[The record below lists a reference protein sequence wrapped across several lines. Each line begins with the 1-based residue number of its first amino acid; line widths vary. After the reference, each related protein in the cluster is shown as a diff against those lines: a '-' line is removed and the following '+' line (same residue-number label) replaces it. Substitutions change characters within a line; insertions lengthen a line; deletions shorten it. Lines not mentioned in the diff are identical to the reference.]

1 MASRNKATRRIC
13 LTINSPPTQ
22 RRLEARAGDGTLQRA
37 RRMLPFDYQEFPPS
51 PALAGHVR
59 CYWRG
64 VSRVAP
70 FETPLPQR
78 VLPDGCTDI
87 VLHLAD
93 AGRSLRSVDVVGT
106 MTRPLLLT
114 LDAPAEHLGIRF
126 HPGCASAFFGISA
139 DELTDRSAGLD
150 TLWAGA
156 DAGEQLA
163 GQRSLDARLRWLERQ
178 LLRRLDRVAGTAL
191 LAKRVAALIRETGG
205 RLRIDELTA
214 RTGCTRQYLGRVF
227 AEHLGVSPK
236 HYARIERFVQ
246 LAKRVDRTPAAG
258 WADLAAEHGYYDQ
271 AHLIHE
277 FREFTGLAPETYL
290 ATEAG

>member
-1 MASRNKATRRIC
+1 
-13 LTINSPPTQ
+13 
-22 RRLEARAGDGTLQRA
+22 
-37 RRMLPFDYQEFPPS
+37 MLPFDYQEFPPS

-64 VSRVAP
+64 VSRLAP
-70 FETPLPQR
+70 GEAPPPQR

-93 AGRSLRSVDVVGT
+93 DGRALRSVDVVGT

-114 LDAPAEHLGIRF
+114 LDEPAEHLGIRF
-126 HPGCASAFFGISA
+126 HPGCAAAFFGVSA
-139 DELTDRSAGLD
+139 GELTDRSAELD
-150 TLWAGA
+150 ALWAGECA
-156 DAGEQLA
+156 SEQLA
-163 GQRSLDARLRWLERQ
+163 GKRSFNTRLRWLERQ

-227 AEHLGVSPK
+227 TEHLGVSPK
-236 HYARIERFVQ
+236 HYARIERFVR
-246 LAKRVDRTPAAG
+246 LVRRVDRTPAAD

>member
-1 MASRNKATRRIC
+1 M
-13 LTINSPPTQ
+13 PT
-22 RRLEARAGDGTLQRA
+22 
-37 RRMLPFDYQEFPPS
+37 FDYQEFPPS

-64 VSRVAP
+64 VSLVAP

-126 HPGCASAFFGISA
+126 HPGCAAAFFGISA
-139 DELTDRSAGLD
+139 GELTDRSAELD
-150 TLWAGA
+150 ALWA
-156 DAGEQLA
+156 DECAGEQLA
-163 GQRSLDARLRWLERQ
+163 EKRSLDARLRWLERQ

-236 HYARIERFVQ
+236 HYARIERFVR
-246 LAKRVDRTPAAG
+246 LARRVDRAPTPD

>member
-1 MASRNKATRRIC
+1 MPS
-13 LTINSPPTQ
+13 
-22 RRLEARAGDGTLQRA
+22 
-37 RRMLPFDYQEFPPS
+37 FDYQEFPPS

-64 VSRVAP
+64 TSRVGHGEA
-70 FETPLPQR
+70 LAPQR
-78 VLPDGCTDI
+78 ILPDGCTDI
-87 VLHLAD
+87 VLHLAE
-93 AGRSLRSVDVVGT
+93 AGRALRSAHVVGT

-126 HPGCASAFFGISA
+126 HPGCAAAFFGVSA
-139 DELTDRSAGLD
+139 GELTDRSAELD
-150 TLWAGA
+150 ALWTGECAS
-156 DAGEQLA
+156 EQLA
-163 GQRSLDARLRWLERQ
+163 GKRSLDARLRWLERQ
-178 LLRRLDRVAGTAL
+178 LLRRLDCVADTAL
-191 LAKRVAALIRETGG
+191 LTKRVAALIRETGG
-205 RLRIDELTA
+205 RLRIDELAT

-246 LAKRVDRTPAAG
+246 LAKRVDRTPAAD

>member
-1 MASRNKATRRIC
+1 
-13 LTINSPPTQ
+13 
-22 RRLEARAGDGTLQRA
+22 
-37 RRMLPFDYQEFPPS
+37 MLPFDYQEFPPS

-64 VSRVAP
+64 VSRLAP
-70 FETPLPQR
+70 GEAPPPQR

-87 VLHLAD
+87 VLHLTN
-93 AGRSLRSVDVVGT
+93 AGHALRSAQVVGT
-106 MTRPLLLT
+106 MTRPLTFSLAET
-114 LDAPAEHLGIRF
+114 SEHLGIRF

-191 LAKRVAALIRETGG
+191 LTKRVAALIRETGG

-214 RTGCTRQYLGRVF
+214 RTGCTRQ
-227 AEHLGVSPK
+227 HLGVSPK

>member
-1 MASRNKATRRIC
+1 
-13 LTINSPPTQ
+13 
-22 RRLEARAGDGTLQRA
+22 
-37 RRMLPFDYQEFPPS
+37 MLPFDYQEFPPS

-64 VSRVAP
+64 VSRLAP
-70 FETPLPQR
+70 GEAPPPQR
-78 VLPDGCTDI
+78 VMPDGCTDI

-93 AGRSLRSVDVVGT
+93 AGHALRSAQVVGT
-106 MTRPLLLT
+106 MTRPLTFSLAKT
-114 LDAPAEHLGIRF
+114 SEHLGIRF
-126 HPGCASAFFGISA
+126 HPGCAAALFGVSAG
-139 DELTDRSAGLD
+139 ELTDRSAGLD
-150 TLWAGA
+150 TLWAGECA
-156 DAGEQLA
+156 SEQLA
-163 GQRSLDARLRWLERQ
+163 GKRSFDTRLRWLERQ
-178 LLRRLDRVAGTAL
+178 LLRRLD
-191 LAKRVAALIRETGG
+191 RVAALIRETGG

-236 HYARIERFVQ
+236 HYARIERFVR
-246 LAKRVDRTPAAG
+246 LVGLVDKTPTPD

-277 FREFTGLAPETYL
+277 FGEFTGLAPETYL

>member
-1 MASRNKATRRIC
+1 M
-13 LTINSPPTQ
+13 PT
-22 RRLEARAGDGTLQRA
+22 
-37 RRMLPFDYQEFPPS
+37 FDYQEFPPS

-70 FETPLPQR
+70 GETPLPQR

-126 HPGCASAFFGISA
+126 HPGCASAFFGVSA
-139 DELTDRSAGLD
+139 GELTDRSAELD
-150 TLWAGA
+150 ALWTGECAS
-156 DAGEQLA
+156 EQLA
-163 GQRSLDARLRWLERQ
+163 GKRSFDTRLRWLERQ
-178 LLRRLDRVAGTAL
+178 LLRRLD
-191 LAKRVAALIRETGG
+191 RVAALIRETGG

-236 HYARIERFVQ
+236 HYARIERFVR
-246 LAKRVDRTPAAG
+246 LAHRVDRAPTPD

>member
-1 MASRNKATRRIC
+1 
-13 LTINSPPTQ
+13 
-22 RRLEARAGDGTLQRA
+22 
-37 RRMLPFDYQEFPPS
+37 MLPFDYQEFPPS
-51 PALAGHVR
+51 PALANHVR

-64 VSRVAP
+64 VSTVEHGGGA
-70 FETPLPQR
+70 LPQR

-87 VLHLAD
+87 VLHLTG
-93 AGRSLRSVDVVGT
+93 AGRVLRSVHVVGT
-106 MTRPLLLT
+106 MTRPLTFSLAET
-114 LDAPAEHLGIRF
+114 SEHLGIRF
-126 HPGCASAFFGISA
+126 HPGCAAAFFGISA
-139 DELTDRSAGLD
+139 VALTDHSADLD
-150 TLWAGA
+150 ALWDDEPAS
-156 DAGEQLA
+156 EQLA
-163 GQRSLDARLRWLERQ
+163 GKRTTGARLRWLERQ

-191 LAKRVAALIRETGG
+191 LTKRVAALIRETGG
-205 RLRIDELTA
+205 QLRIDELTA

-236 HYARIERFVQ
+236 HYARIERFVR
-246 LAKRVDRTPAAG
+246 LARRVDKTPAAD